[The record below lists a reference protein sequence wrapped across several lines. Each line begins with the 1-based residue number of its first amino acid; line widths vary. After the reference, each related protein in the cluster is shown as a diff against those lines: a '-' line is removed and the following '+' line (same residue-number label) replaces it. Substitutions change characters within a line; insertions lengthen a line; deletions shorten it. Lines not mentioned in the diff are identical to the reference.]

1 MIWGGEVN
9 SMSYA
14 KNKARRMIGT
24 TPEAHR
30 EGKCN
35 NSSSAPSAAAESSA
49 ITIVS
54 RSHLLLLHF
63 NSKAGQTLA

>member
-1 MIWGGEVN
+1 
-9 SMSYA
+9 MSYV
-14 KNKARRMIGT
+14 KNKMRQMIAT
-24 TPEAHR
+24 TPEASGCGAHR
-30 EGKCN
+30 EGNC
-35 NSSSAPSAAAESSA
+35 SDSTSAPSAAAESSA